1 MTMTKTLPTLL
12 LLWLCSL
19 SALAQA
25 ASEKVVGFLLHAPG
39 LPDTAQVYIT
49 GNAPALGNWS
59 PGKVQ
64 MERTGPDTW
73 QKEIVLLEPMLLEYK
88 YTLGSWEQEAADS
101 TGSPLRN
108 FTVKVESSL
117 QVKNKV
123 TNWRSGDSKEPVKG
137 GVTGELVYHEKVGK
151 SALIPPRDLVVWL
164 PPNYE
169 QDKKKHYPVLYLHDG
184 QNLFDP
190 NTSSFGVDWRVDET
204 ADSLIRNKTIEPII
218 IVGINNTPD
227 RMQEY
232 TPGEKGAAYMD
243 YVVNTVKPFIDSTYR
258 TRPGAKYT
266 ATGGSSAGGTIAFML
281 AWEHPEIFSKA
292 ICMSPAFKIQDI
304 DYVDDVQA
312 YKGKKKPVYFYI
324 DNGGVE
330 LEEQLQPGIDEM
342 LQTLKQKGYREGKD
356 YTWVKDD
363 KAKHFE
369 SAWGKRMPQALQLLF
384 PAK

>member
-1 MTMTKTLPTLL
+1 MKNILPLL
-12 LLWLCSL
+12 LLLLCTV
-19 SALAQA
+19 AATAQA
-25 ASEKVVGFLLHAPG
+25 PSQKTVTFMLHTPG

-49 GNAPALGNWS
+49 GNAAELGNWD
-59 PGKVQ
+59 PGKVK
-64 MERTGPDTW
+64 MERSGADTW
-73 QKEIVLLEPMLLEYK
+73 QKEISLQDLMHLEYK

-117 QVKNKV
+117 QVKNQV
-123 TNWRSGDSKEPVKG
+123 TNWRSGNEPKVVKG
-137 GVTGELVYHEKVGK
+137 GVTGKLAYHEQVGK
-151 SALIPPRDLVVWL
+151 SGIIPARDLVVWL

-169 QDKKKHYPVLYLHDG
+169 QNKKKRYPVLYLHDG

-204 ADSLIRNKTIEPII
+204 ADSLIRAGAIEPII
-218 IVGINNTPD
+218 IVGINNTEA

-232 TPGEKGAAYMD
+232 VPGEKGAAYVE

-258 TRPGAKYT
+258 TKPGAKYT
-266 ATGGSSAGGTIAFML
+266 ATGGSSAGGTIAFVL
-281 AWEHPEIFSKA
+281 AWEHPNIFSKA
-292 ICMSPAFKIQDI
+292 ICMSPAFKIQQI
-304 DYVDDVQA
+304 DYVDDVLA
-312 YKGKKKPVYFYI
+312 YQSRKKPVYFYI

-342 LQTLKQKGYREGKD
+342 LQALKQKGYREGKD
-356 YTWVKDD
+356 FTWVKDEN
-363 KAKHFE
+363 AKHFE
-369 SAWGKRMPQALQLLF
+369 SAWGKRMPGALKLLF